1 MGRKASIQRAAANRW
16 HTSPAPGLRGSFTA
30 AQKEWPQGNLAV
42 VGLGAGAMACYRQP
56 GQSLTYYEIDPLV
69 AKIAE
74 DTHYFTLLSQCAP
87 QAQIILGDARLKL
100 KDAPDGKYNLIV
112 LDAFNG
118 DAIPMHLVTRQA
130 LALYLRK
137 LAPGG
142 LIAFNVSSLYFNM
155 APTLGNLA
163 ADAHLIALKGSDT
176 LVTPAE
182 LDAGKLASIWVVMA
196 RDPND
201 LATLYSTPHPG
212 FTWERLN
219 LQSNARI
226 WTDDYSNLLGVLKS
240 FSAAR

>member
-1 MGRKASIQRAAANRW
+1 
-16 HTSPAPGLRGSFTA
+16 
-30 AQKEWPQGNLAV
+30 V

-69 AKIAE
+69 AKIAL
-74 DTHYFTLLSQCAP
+74 DTRYFTLLSQCAP
-87 QAQIILGDARLKL
+87 KAQIILGDALLKL
-100 KDAPDGKYNLIV
+100 RDAPNGSYNLIV

-130 LALYLRK
+130 LALYIRK

-176 LVTPAE
+176 LVTPAQLE
-182 LDAGKLASIWVVMA
+182 AGKLASIWVVMA
-196 RDPND
+196 RNPSD
-201 LATLYSTPHPG
+201 LTPLDSTPHPG

-219 LQSNARI
+219 RQPNARL
-226 WTDDYSNLLGVLKS
+226 WTDDYSNLLGVVKP
-240 FSAAR
+240 FSAPH